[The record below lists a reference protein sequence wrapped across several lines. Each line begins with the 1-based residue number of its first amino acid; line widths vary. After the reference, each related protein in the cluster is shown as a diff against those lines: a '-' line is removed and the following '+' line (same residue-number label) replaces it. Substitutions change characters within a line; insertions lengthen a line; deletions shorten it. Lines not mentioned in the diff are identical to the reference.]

1 VVAFKSQGYW
11 SRNWII
17 LIVLSILVIIF
28 IYQIINIHSLKI
40 NNKDINQIAVGQSIE
55 TVSIDSFRGD
65 ILDRNG
71 EILATSLIFNR
82 INIDPTIIQ
91 KEFEEDLS
99 KILEIPFD
107 EYQERKKAHLS
118 KKQGRKNWII
128 LRNISLNNPMIEK
141 IKKLK
146 SKSGRRDTCK
156 FEMVSSKPNL
166 YEKILDRIFIKEFVS
181 VKAEKE
187 VCKKKQW
194 LEGVA
199 IQEETKRYY
208 PRGATLAPLIGRL
221 DGKSN
226 GIAGLEFEFNDILKG
241 VNGKKQRIYDH
252 KTKNHFNPRNLVE
265 KNDGV
270 DLKLTIDANIQF
282 IAFDAIKN
290 SVKRHDAESGSA
302 VILLP
307 NGEILAMVNYPA
319 DDPNDKT
326 SFNPEN
332 YRNRVLSDML
342 EPGST
347 MKPFTMLTA
356 LDYGK
361 IKATEDECFDV
372 TKRIGHVIPTYNDKK
387 IYKCMT
393 VKKILQKSDNLGT
406 VNVVEKL
413 DKETVYETWS
423 KLGFGKPLS
432 LMPSIE
438 TSGVLKLPYEWSN
451 SDKRTAS
458 YGYGPMNTNLAQ
470 LARAYLV
477 FGNEG
482 SMPRLKL
489 FQNFNKLD
497 EENVKVFKK
506 ETVSNIANHLQDVV
520 EDGSGYRAKMR
531 GHKVAGKTGT
541 VDVRLASGGYS
552 KKGNVNTYFA
562 GFSPVD
568 RPKYFMAINLNKPK
582 KCFRGYTNK
591 PYKCEGSNSAAI
603 VFNEAMNKILNNS
616 NYDLQLAE
624 N

>member
-1 VVAFKSQGYW
+1 MVALKSQGYW
-11 SRNWII
+11 TRNWLI
-17 LIVLSILVIIF
+17 LIVLFILLIIF
-28 IYQIINIHSLKI
+28 SYQIINIHSLKI
-40 NNKDINQIAVGQSIE
+40 NNEDINQIAVEQSIE
-55 TVSIDSFRGD
+55 TVSIDSLRGD

-71 EILATSLIFNR
+71 EILATTLIFNR
-82 INIDPTIIQ
+82 INLDPTIIQ

-99 KILEIPFD
+99 KILGIPFD
-107 EYQERKKAHLS
+107 EYQDRKKAHLS
-118 KKQGRKNWII
+118 KRQGRKNWII
-128 LRNISLNNPMIEK
+128 LRNISLNNPMIEN
-141 IKKLK
+141 IKKLN
-146 SKSGRRDTCK
+146 SERRETCK
-156 FEMVSSKPNL
+156 FEIVLSKPNL

-181 VKAEKE
+181 VKEEKE
-187 VCKKKQW
+187 VCKKKQR

-208 PRGATLAPLIGRL
+208 PRAATLAPLIGRL
-221 DGKSN
+221 DSHAN
-226 GIAGLEFEFNDILKG
+226 GIAGLELEFNDILKG
-241 VNGKKQRIYDH
+241 VNGKKQRVYDH

-265 KNDGV
+265 KKDGV

-282 IAFDAIKN
+282 IAYDAIKN

-302 VILLP
+302 VILSP

-326 SFNPEN
+326 SYNPGN

-356 LDYGK
+356 LDHGK

-438 TSGVLKLPYEWSN
+438 TSGVLKLP
-451 SDKRTAS
+451 TI
-458 YGYGPMNTNLAQ
+458 Q
-470 LARAYLV
+470 
-477 FGNEG
+477 
-482 SMPRLKL
+482 
-489 FQNFNKLD
+489 
-497 EENVKVFKK
+497 
-506 ETVSNIANHLQDVV
+506 
-520 EDGSGYRAKMR
+520 
-531 GHKVAGKTGT
+531 
-541 VDVRLASGGYS
+541 
-552 KKGNVNTYFA
+552 
-562 GFSPVD
+562 
-568 RPKYFMAINLNKPK
+568 
-582 KCFRGYTNK
+582 
-591 PYKCEGSNSAAI
+591 
-603 VFNEAMNKILNNS
+603 
-616 NYDLQLAE
+616 
-624 N
+624 